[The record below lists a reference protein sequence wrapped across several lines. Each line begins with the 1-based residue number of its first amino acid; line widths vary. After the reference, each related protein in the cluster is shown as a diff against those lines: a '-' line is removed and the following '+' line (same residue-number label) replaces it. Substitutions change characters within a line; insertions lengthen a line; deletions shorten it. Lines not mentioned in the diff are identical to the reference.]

1 MDVLNIA
8 RAGLMAASNRL
19 QISAVRT
26 ARMSTDPSVDAS
38 QEVVEQIGAK
48 HQFEAD
54 LGVIRVSNE
63 MWRSLMEVQE
73 ASTSDNQQP

>member
-19 QISAVRT
+19 QVSAVKT
-26 ARMSTDPSVDAS
+26 ARMNSDPSVDPSEEA
-38 QEVVEQIGAK
+38 VEQIGAK
-48 HQFEAD
+48 HQFEAN
-54 LGVIRVSNE
+54 LGVIRVSDE

-73 ASTSDNQQP
+73 ASGEPNR

>member
-19 QISAVRT
+19 SISAVKT
-26 ARMSTDPSVDAS
+26 TRMTRDPTVDPS

-48 HQFEAD
+48 HDFEAN
-54 LGVIRVSNE
+54 LGVIRVSDE

-73 ASTSDNQQP
+73 ASNEERR

>member
-26 ARMSTDPSVDAS
+26 ARMTTDPSVDAS
-38 QEVVEQIGAK
+38 EEVVEQIDAK
-48 HQFEAD
+48 HQFDAN
-54 LGVIRVSNE
+54 LGVVRVSDE

-73 ASTSDNQQP
+73 ASTSDEDQP

>member
-19 QISAVRT
+19 QVSAVKT
-26 ARMSTDPSVDAS
+26 ARMTSDPSVDVS
-38 QEVVEQIGAK
+38 QEAVEQIGAK
-48 HQFEAD
+48 HQFEAN

-73 ASTSDNQQP
+73 QAGREP